1 MPENKR
7 SGREPFEYI
16 ELLQDFCEQSYS
28 VAPCTATLAIGG
40 RECYNTRATCQDPA
54 NYTLGSLSL
63 LLCKPQVL
71 PSGGGPWLPF
81 LRDVKVTPGQ
91 INPGGGNRNVQ
102 ALGGRATISITL
114 DDRPHTDRIVD
125 PYIDA
130 RKARIPTY
138 DPLKRGT
145 FFTKWRARNPFYLNR
160 VVRHVSGYLK
170 DGQVVDTIT
179 RTFVVTAFSGPSADG
194 TVTMTGK
201 DLLSLLL
208 DRKAQAPRASGGKI
222 DTAITDSSGSLT
234 LVPAG
239 VGDEEYP
246 ASGFVR
252 VGSEVMAFTRA
263 GDVLTLTRAQF
274 NTLASGHDAD
284 ETVQLCLRY
293 DAESPAAILQDLLE
307 NYTGIPTAN
316 LDLAGWAQE
325 VTDFLPRLY
334 SAIITE
340 PTAVDALVS
349 EMCEQMSFYVWHDER
364 DDLIKIRAVR
374 PASGEEIID
383 LTQSRHIIED
393 TLSVADNPDQMLTR
407 VVVNYA
413 PRDPTKS
420 VDELTNYA
428 ATEVIVAA
436 GSEQDEQNRGV
447 QSKTINSRWIGVGGG
462 AAAVDLAERLLR
474 RYGQIPRTLSFSLD
488 AKDRDV
494 WVSDFVR
501 ISHRLITD
509 DTGESLPINVQV
521 MKATEAQSGSTFSYT
536 GQTFI
541 SEDPPVAGEFLLLP
555 VSQNN
560 LNLSDLFDSQYGVTP
575 VSGDIVRVRLRNG
588 VIIGSDSTAS
598 HALVTGSWPAG
609 VVLILDIDAGA
620 FVVGR
625 GGDGANGGS
634 VPSSGST
641 NGQNGGP
648 ALFAGHPTSVNNSG
662 VIGGGGGGGGGGA
675 SGTNAANSTASGGG
689 GGGGGAGFS
698 AGGAGGT
705 AGLPG
710 TYNQRRNGMN
720 GGSGGLD
727 VFGVG
732 GEGANF
738 SGSSRD
744 GGVGGNGGQLGL
756 AGQSGGP
763 RGSGLSGTN
772 AQNAGSGGAPGN
784 AIEGGSLITW
794 INKGDVRGPEVA

>member
-239 VGDEEYP
+239 IGDEEYP

-274 NTLASGHDAD
+274 NTVASGHDAD

-293 DAESPAAILQDLLE
+293 DAESPAAILQHLLE

-334 SAIITE
+334 STIITE

-393 TLSVADNPDQMLTR
+393 TLSVTDNPDQMLTR

-436 GSEQDEQNRGV
+436 GSELSEQNRGV
-447 QSKTINSRWIGVGGG
+447 QAKTINSRWINVGGG

-541 SEDPPVAGEFLLLP
+541 SEAPPVAGEFLLLP

-560 LNLSDLFDSQYGVTP
+560 LNLRDLFDSQYSVAP
-575 VSGDIVRVRLRNG
+575 VSGDIIRVRLRNG

-620 FVVGR
+620 FIVGR
-625 GGDGANGGS
+625 GGAGGRGGS
-634 VPSSGST
+634 VGPSGST
-641 NGQNGGP
+641 NAFNGGP
-648 ALFAGHPTSVNNSG
+648 AISASTDITINNLG

-675 SGTNAANSTASGGG
+675 SGVFSSPVTTRSYGGG
-689 GGGGGAGFS
+689 GGGGGAGTAIS
-698 AGGAGGT
+698 AGGPRGTAPVKNGEPGSAGDLDAGGAGGQ
-705 AGLPG
+705 PG
-710 TYNQRRNGMN
+710 RDT
-720 GGSGGLD
+720 
-727 VFGVG
+727 
-732 GEGANF
+732 E
-738 SGSSRD
+738 SSRGGA
-744 GGVGGNGGQLGL
+744 GGVGGGLGQPGSAGG
-756 AGQSGGP
+756 S
-763 RGSGLSGTN
+763 RGSSTIGLNSQSQGN
-772 AQNAGSGGAPGN
+772 GGAPGN